1 MSDRLCYLDNAA
13 TSYPKPVEVRKAMLE
28 TLENVGANPGRG
40 GHRMSLM
47 AQRILFGARERIAG
61 FFNILHSKNIV
72 FSKNATESINLAMKG
87 VLRPGDHVLVSGM
100 EHNAVMRPLEKLSQ
114 GGIIYSIVPC
124 DRQGFLAPKDLE
136 KAILPSTKLIVL
148 THASNVTGTILPIPE
163 VGKIARKRN
172 ILFLVDA
179 AQTAGAV
186 KIDMEEMNIDLL
198 ACTGH
203 KGLLGPQGTGF
214 LAIREGVELDTLVE
228 GGTGSRSESSE
239 QPDFLPDKFESG
251 TQNTPGV
258 SGLEAGIAFIEKEG
272 LDKIRER
279 EKALTRKLL
288 EGLSSM
294 KGVEIFGPLDQEKQT
309 AVVSFRVSGKDPGET
324 AEILDS
330 EYGII
335 TRVGLHCCP
344 LAHKTIG
351 TYPEGTIRVSP
362 GFFTTDAEIDYF
374 LRSVGKI

>member
-1 MSDRLCYLDNAA
+1 MSERVCYLDNAA
-13 TSYPKPVEVRKAMLE
+13 TTYPKPPGVSKAMLE
-28 TLENVGANPGRG
+28 TMKNIGASPGRG

-47 AQRILFGARERIAG
+47 AGKVLFGTRERIAG
-61 FFNILHSKNIV
+61 FFNVPDSRNVV
-72 FSKNATESINLAMKG
+72 FTKNATESINIALKG
-87 VLRPGDHVLVSGM
+87 TLRPGDHVLASGV
-100 EHNAVMRPLEKLSQ
+100 EHNAVMRPLEKLSR
-114 GGIIYSIVPC
+114 GGVPYTIVPC
-124 DRQGFLAPKDLE
+124 GRQGFLSPDDLE
-136 KAILPSTKLIVL
+136 KAILPSTRLIVL
-148 THASNVTGTILPIPE
+148 THASNVTGTILPVLE
-163 VGKIARKRN
+163 VGKIARSRN
-172 ILFLVDA
+172 IIFLVDA
-179 AQTAGAV
+179 AQTAGALR
-186 KIDMEEMNIDLL
+186 IDMEEMNIDLL

-203 KGLLGPQGTGF
+203 KGLMGPQGTGF
-214 LAIREGVELDTLVE
+214 LAIREGIKLDTLVE
-228 GGTGSRSESSE
+228 GGTGSRSESIE
-239 QPDFLPDKFESG
+239 QPDLLPDKFESG

-258 SGLEAGIAFIEKEG
+258 SGLEAGIAFIENEG

-288 EGLSSM
+288 EGLSGV
-294 KGVEIFGPLDQEKQT
+294 KGVEIFGPLDPEKQT

-330 EYGII
+330 KYGII

-362 GFFTTDAEIDYF
+362 GFFTTDSEIDYF